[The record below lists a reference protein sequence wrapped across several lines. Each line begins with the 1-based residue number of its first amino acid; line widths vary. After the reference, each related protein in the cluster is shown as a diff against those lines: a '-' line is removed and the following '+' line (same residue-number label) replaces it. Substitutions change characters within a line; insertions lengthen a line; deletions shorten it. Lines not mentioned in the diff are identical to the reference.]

1 MCSKIDF
8 FLLAAVVSLA
18 AACSSLPLKDQI
30 DPEAE
35 WTLVIEQMSGAR
47 DRVTIRNS
55 DATVT
60 PVKKGNTLLYQGV
73 GGKKIDLAITYAASK
88 DVKGALEITSRIVN
102 NEEDWFVLSLEGPSV
117 KAFPAGEEDA
127 FLLPV
132 GTGWRLPLHAV
143 QEAPAKG
150 EKAQRPWTWDKKA
163 KVYSH
168 CIRYPS
174 RDGNMQWGALEG
186 KEGGVYVGSHDP
198 GFTWKEIISSYNPE
212 SKEADIH
219 FRQYMTCFPGETAD
233 VPPTVIYPYKG
244 SWHTAADIYRAWFLP
259 NRKIVEKPEWTRT
272 NTGWLL
278 AILKQQNDEVIVPY
292 KDIGGFLTD
301 AAEARGIDVLGLF
314 GRGIGGHDRFYP
326 DYSPDPKLGGEQALR
341 EGIAKA
347 HEKGKRVILYTNG
360 QLLDEDGTQFWPD
373 TGKFITVL
381 RKDGGLDYQKWHK
394 YADAPARI
402 HGMACQRSTVWQ
414 EVMLRLARQAASLG
428 ADGLLYDQLATR
440 GPYLCYSPDHGH
452 TVPAIVYEND
462 RNDNMTYVQEIM
474 AKENPDF
481 IVMTEGLVDAEMNT
495 IGMFHGCGE
504 AAGVRRLDAFRQRF
518 TGDTSLEYYP
528 ELFHYTFPEL
538 ITTIRHPNPS
548 NSRYVLNY
556 NLAFGFRNEMELRYA
571 ADRKYVEEGKIPD
584 RADYGN
590 VLGPPN
596 LDMLNEA
603 GDPAEAVRY
612 YKQALSFQ
620 KEHADLFME
629 GRFLSNKDVQL
640 EASSP
645 CVLANAFASKEGNQ
659 LGVLVWNVS
668 DEPVTYSVSVPGYKA
683 TGACAPDR
691 EVAEGE
697 TLPAQSVV
705 LVLMEPAK

>member
-1 MCSKIDF
+1 MRPRINC

-18 AACSSLPLKDQI
+18 AACSALPLKDRI
-30 DPEAE
+30 DPDAE
-35 WTLVIEQMSGAR
+35 WTLVIEQMSGEGER
-47 DRVTIRNS
+47 LTIRNS
-55 DATVT
+55 DATAV
-60 PVKKGNTLLYQGV
+60 PVKKGNSLTYKGV
-73 GGKKIDLAITYAASK
+73 GGKNIDLTVCYSASK
-88 DVKGALEITSRIVN
+88 EVKGALEVTSRIVN
-102 NEEDWFVLSLEGPSV
+102 NEEDWFVLSLEGPAV
-117 KAFPAGEEDA
+117 KPFPAAAEDA

-132 GTGWRLPLHAV
+132 GTGWRLPLKAV
-143 QEAPAKG
+143 PAAPGKK
-150 EKAQRPWTWDKKA
+150 EKAPNPWTWDKEEKA
-163 KVYSH
+163 FSYTM
-168 CIRYPS
+168 RYPS
-174 RDGNMQWGALEG
+174 RGCNMQWCALQG

-198 GFTWKEIISSYNPE
+198 GFTWKEIVTTYDPE
-212 SKEADIH
+212 AREAGIR
-219 FRQYMTCFPGETAD
+219 FRQFMTCFPGESFD

-244 SWHTAADIYRAWFLP
+244 SWHAAADIYRAWFLP
-259 NRKIVEKPEWTRT
+259 NRKILEKPEWTRR
-272 NTGWLL
+272 NSGWLL

-292 KDIGGFLTD
+292 SDIGTFLSD

-326 DYSPDPKLGGEQALR
+326 DYSPDPKLGGEKALR

-360 QLLDEDGTQFWPD
+360 QLLDQDGTQFWPD

-381 RKDGGLDYQKWHK
+381 RKDGTLDYQKWHK

-402 HGMACQRSTVWQ
+402 HGMACQRSEVWRDI
-414 EVMLRLARQAASLG
+414 MLRLARQAASLG
-428 ADGLLYDQLATR
+428 ADGLLYDQLGTK

-462 RNDNMTYVQEIM
+462 RNDNMAYVQEIM
-474 AKENPDF
+474 ARENPDF

-504 AAGVRRLDAFRQRF
+504 AAGIRPLNAFRKRF
-518 TGDTSLEYYP
+518 TGDGSLEYYP

-556 NLAFGFRNEMELRYA
+556 QLAFGFRNEMELRYA
-571 ADRKYVEEGKIPD
+571 ADRKYVEDGIVPD
-584 RADYGN
+584 RPDYGN
-590 VLGPPN
+590 VLGPPS
-596 LDMLNEA
+596 LDMLREA

-612 YKQALSFQ
+612 YKQALTFQ

-629 GRFLSNKDVQL
+629 GRFLSDRDVQL
-640 EASSP
+640 DASSP
-645 CVLANAFASKEGNQ
+645 CVLASAFAAEGK

-668 DEPVTYSVSVPGYKA
+668 DEPVTYKVSVPGYRA
-683 TGACAPDR
+683 TGLCAPDR
-691 EVAEGE
+691 EVAEGDAI
-697 TLPAQSVV
+697 PAQSVV
-705 LVLMEPAK
+705 LVLMEPVK